1 MYIIEQHVNVKKG
14 KEKKKQEIIND
25 KIQYNFSEY
34 QIFFNFFNFCDELFF
49 CVKLFWLVN
58 QRPYG

>member
-49 CVKLFWLVN
+49 CVKLF
-58 QRPYG
+58 